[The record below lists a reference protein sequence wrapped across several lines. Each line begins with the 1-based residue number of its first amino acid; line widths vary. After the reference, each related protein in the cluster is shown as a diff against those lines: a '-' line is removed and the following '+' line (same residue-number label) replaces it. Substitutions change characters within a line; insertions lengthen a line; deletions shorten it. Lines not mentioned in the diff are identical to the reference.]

1 MGVFPNPNDTRLCS
15 KCVCVCVC
23 VCVYVCV
30 FFIAKTGLLLKNL
43 KFRQDSHITPDKI
56 ALIYYP

>member
-1 MGVFPNPNDTRLCS
+1 MGVFPNPNDTRLCY
-15 KCVCVCVC
+15 KCIYVC
-23 VCVYVCV
+23 VCV